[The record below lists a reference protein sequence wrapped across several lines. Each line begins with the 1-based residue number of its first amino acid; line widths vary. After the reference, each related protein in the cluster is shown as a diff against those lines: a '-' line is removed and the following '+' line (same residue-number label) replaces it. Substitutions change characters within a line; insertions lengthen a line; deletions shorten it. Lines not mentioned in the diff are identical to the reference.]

1 MMLTMC
7 VETDLHHAD
16 ASAAVSH
23 VAQREISRESRH
35 RQTESYSY
43 SSNRSACTSHHVVP
57 PGRMCRRSHPSFN
70 ACFESMML
78 LMHVASVKRCEPRK
92 LCVVHSAE
100 SEITSLSYSDVCYT
114 RINCSNS
121 SRDCCSKLIPSSRKR
136 YD

>member
-35 RQTESYSY
+35 RQTDSYSY

-78 LMHVASVKRCEPRK
+78 LMHVAGVKRCEPRK
-92 LCVVHSAE
+92 LCVV
-100 SEITSLSYSDVCYT
+100 T
-114 RINCSNS
+114 RLNLR
-121 SRDCCSKLIPSSRKR
+121 SRHYRTLTFAIRELTVR
-136 YD
+136 IHRVIAVVN